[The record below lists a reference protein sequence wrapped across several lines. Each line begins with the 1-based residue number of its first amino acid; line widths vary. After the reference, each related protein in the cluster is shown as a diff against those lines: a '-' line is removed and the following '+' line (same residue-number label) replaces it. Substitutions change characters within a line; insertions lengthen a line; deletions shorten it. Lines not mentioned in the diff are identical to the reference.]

1 MSLQTRL
8 SDLITAVGT
17 DVKLLRTYITGSSTG
32 DLNGLTTAD
41 KTSVVAAINEVSA
54 ASSVTP
60 DASTIVK
67 GKIEIATLAE
77 VTTGTDTV
85 RAVTPEG
92 VRQERTAAIAAA
104 TAPAASETVAGVSE
118 LATLAEVA
126 TGTDALRVVT
136 VAGVRQERDAL
147 KTEILG
153 AGVPGALD
161 TLDELAAA
169 LGDDANYAATIT
181 TALSNKQPLD
191 SDLTAIAALTSA
203 ADKVPYSTGA
213 GTWALSTLTSA
224 GRALIDDAD
233 AATQRGTLSV
243 YSQTELGNPETDLAA
258 LYATAKA

>member
-1 MSLQTRL
+1 MSLQIRIG
-8 SDLITAVGT
+8 DLITAIGT
-17 DVKLLRTYITGSSTG
+17 DYKQIRTWITGSSSG
-32 DLNGLTTAD
+32 DLTGLTTTD
-41 KTSVVAAINEVSA
+41 KTSLVAAVNEVKA
-54 ASSVTP
+54 GSSTPP
-60 DASTIVK
+60 DASATVK
-67 GKIEIATLAE
+67 GLIEIATLAE
-77 VTTGTDTV
+77 VTTGTDSV

-104 TAPAASETVAGVSE
+104 TPAAASDTVAGVVE

-126 TGTDALRVVT
+126 TGTDTTRAVT
-136 VAGVRQERDAL
+136 VAGVRQERAAL

-203 ADKVPYSTGA
+203 ADKLAYATGS
-213 GTWALSTLTSA
+213 GTWALTPFTSA
-224 GRALIDDAD
+224 GRALVDDAD
-233 AATQRGTLSV
+233 AAAQRATLSV
-243 YSQTELGNPETDLAA
+243 YSQTEMGDPETDLAA
-258 LYATAKA
+258 LYVTAKT